1 MSSSPYLKK
10 VLDNGITIV
19 AEKID
24 TVQSIALGMFV
35 HSGVIYES
43 DKMHGVS
50 HFIEH
55 MLFKG
60 TAKRTAKK
68 IASEFDRIGGE
79 IGVNIRVQ
87 REEIFTSMHR
97 I

>member
-50 HFIEH
+50 H
-55 MLFKG
+55 
-60 TAKRTAKK
+60 
-68 IASEFDRIGGE
+68 
-79 IGVNIRVQ
+79 
-87 REEIFTSMHR
+87 
-97 I
+97 